1 MANNINLNG
10 KVLSAL
16 IDFELIVDM
25 DIGLIKF
32 IRNNFQDD
40 RAFKLDILNKS
51 DRYILSLLYSRTN
64 WNPLSIISTEEN
76 LSDIDELYK
85 SFFDTY
91 KKEILKES
99 ITYRS
104 INEFISMIFEA
115 GINFGVN
122 PILYVKDEL
131 EENEI
136 IRFFGINKFLDTI
149 NKKSLSSKDI
159 YYVKDYLFF
168 TNNGL
173 DKSLVQKNI
182 YISPRKYNIEY
193 IHNDKNRF
201 TEYNEFI
208 LFGKDYSKQEET
220 SNGK

>member
-32 IRNNFQDD
+32 IRNNFQDN

-51 DRYILSLLYSRTN
+51 DRYILSLLYSRIN

-76 LSDIDELYK
+76 LPDIDELYK

-91 KKEILKES
+91 KQEILKES

-104 INEFISMIFEA
+104 INEFVEMIFEA

-122 PILYVKDEL
+122 PILYVKDEF
-131 EENEI
+131 EENEVN
-136 IRFFGINKFLDTI
+136 RFFGISKILDTTD
-149 NKKSLSSKDI
+149 KKNLTSKDI

-168 TNNGL
+168 TNNKIE
-173 DKSLVQKNI
+173 DSIVHKNI
-182 YISPRKYNIEY
+182 YISPRKYNIKY
-193 IHNDKNRF
+193 IQNTTNKL
-201 TEYNEFI
+201 TEYNEI
-208 LFGKDYSKQEET
+208 MLFGKDYSKQEENN
-220 SNGK
+220 NGK

>member
-32 IRNNFQDD
+32 IRNNFQDN

-51 DRYILSLLYSRTN
+51 DRYILSLLYSRIN

-76 LSDIDELYK
+76 LPDIDELYK

-91 KKEILKES
+91 KQEILKES

-104 INEFISMIFEA
+104 INEFVEMIFEA

-122 PILYVKDEL
+122 PILYVKDEF
-131 EENEI
+131 EENEVN
-136 IRFFGINKFLDTI
+136 RFFGINKILDTTD
-149 NKKSLSSKDI
+149 KKSLTSKDI

-168 TNNGL
+168 TNN
-173 DKSLVQKNI
+173 KIENSIVHKNI

-193 IHNDKNRF
+193 IQNTTNKL
-201 TEYNEFI
+201 TEYNEII
-208 LFGKDYSKQEET
+208 LFGKDYSKQEENN
-220 SNGK
+220 NGK